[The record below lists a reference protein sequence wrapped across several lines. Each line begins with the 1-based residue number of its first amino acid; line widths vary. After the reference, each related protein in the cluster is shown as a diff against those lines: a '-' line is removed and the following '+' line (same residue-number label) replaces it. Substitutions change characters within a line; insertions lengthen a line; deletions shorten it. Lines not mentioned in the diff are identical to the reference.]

1 MTRTLVALPPSC
13 TVGMRSSATSV
24 PAFICA
30 PTSALMPEMG
40 RNTPSLT
47 SSWAAVSSGPA
58 RSAARPTTNE
68 RSRSIAGLRMVTP
81 PAGGSWA
88 NARWRD
94 DSTARRG
101 TAAADATLGEV
112 QAGGEPSGCEELLEQ
127 YGALYATADIEAR
140 VLDQLPQHGLGLEAG
155 LRDLAGRAGVP
166 RVVGVDRLKRG
177 HDVIDALEREQALAG
192 GDELAEGGVLR
203 DHRPTGREVARAPI
217 AEPAA
222 PQSHVLV
229 LGHRELAARA
239 RDVRAIRLHVVGQ
252 RHRVDEP
259 PAVSSQQGHRL
270 RVLLVTRDPAAL
282 AVAGVAPDCQ
292 GQLERLRRPTRQVD
306 HLEELVMLAPRVGLA
321 LPLHV
326 LARLPP
332 ARHRRE
338 AGTRRAGRGLP
349 PVEHDGRPR
358 RPVRD
363 A

>member
-1 MTRTLVALPPSC
+1 MTRPLVALSPSR

-40 RNTPSLT
+40 RNAPSLI
-47 SSWAAVSSGPA
+47 SSWAAPSSGPA

-68 RSRSIAGLRMVTP
+68 RSRSVAGLCMVTP
-81 PAGGSWA
+81 PEGGSWG

-101 TAAADATLGEV
+101 AAAGDAWRGA
-112 QAGGEPSGCEELLEQ
+112 AGGEPSEYEELL
-127 YGALYATADIEAR
+127 LRATADGEAR

-166 RVVGVDRLKRG
+166 RVVGVDRVKRG
-177 HDVIDALEREQALAG
+177 HDVLDALEREQALAG
-192 GDELAEGGVLR
+192 GDELAESGVLR
-203 DHRPTGREVARAPI
+203 DHRPAGREVARAPV

-222 PQSHVLV
+222 SQPHVLV

-239 RDVRAIRLHVVGQ
+239 GDVRAIRLKVVGQ

-259 PAVSSQQGHRL
+259 PAVSCQQGHRL

-282 AVAGVAPDCQ
+282 AVAGVTPDRQ

-306 HLEELVMLAPRVGLA
+306 HLEELVMLAP
-321 LPLHV
+321 
-326 LARLPP
+326 
-332 ARHRRE
+332 
-338 AGTRRAGRGLP
+338 
-349 PVEHDGRPR
+349 
-358 RPVRD
+358 
-363 A
+363 